1 MCDARRWGQVG
12 LAAARGGVLAR
23 TFRGRL
29 SCPSRRRCSWA
40 GACPGGPGA
49 DSGERPEPAWVVR
62 AECSASE
69 SWLCRCC
76 GPEASAEWLRT
87 RAQTMLGVSRL
98 FGRHRPPPVTDPVDL
113 FLAYGF
119 SHLITA
125 LYLIFLCWRLRS
137 QVYLL
142 AAPWEATWRGLWWLL
157 GGPRLFG
164 GNGLISVNGSAC
176 SPPGAVVCPAACLC
190 RERPRFIWLVLDG
203 FRGARTRGPCM

>member
-12 LAAARGGVLAR
+12 LAAARGGSRTYVPREALLSLSPKMFLGRRAPGRSGSGLRGAAR
-23 TFRGRL
+23 
-29 SCPSRRRCSWA
+29 A
-40 GACPGGPGA
+40 GVGGA
-49 DSGERPEPAWVVR
+49 SGVF
-62 AECSASE
+62 CE

-76 GPEASAEWLRT
+76 GPEASAEWVRT